1 MSLTNIPDN
10 ILSGRLM
17 LRTDITDITADTL
30 AKDLS
35 RVLKSHAYNRERI
48 RFLQEYLKG
57 YHPAIWA
64 REKTTR
70 ADVDNK
76 VTVNYAYSFTRDI
89 VGYFLGKPIQYT
101 HRKGQRRKQM
111 ENFIGALHAENK
123 ALVDYQIAQDCSVCG
138 VGYRGSFME
147 REPRNGTSLKLLRL
161 DPINTFV
168 VYPSDPTKPAA
179 YAVTSYETAADGL
192 TAMPTATRT
201 IYYQVYTPTKMYTFK
216 DEFNPSGDTHSGGDL
231 KFVKEENIYFGGG
244 LPITEYQNNIWRLGD
259 WEVGIAMMDALDAVA
274 SDGVNDI
281 QQAVNSVLVVLGA
294 AFDAETFENLSQHGF
309 LSVSDIPAGVRPEIK
324 FISEAMDSDVG
335 VAMRDYLEST
345 LRVIVGVP
353 DRKSRPGGGGDTG
366 DAVFMRDGWQDID
379 LVAASKEPYF
389 IQSEREALATILYI
403 LDTMG
408 EASGLTA
415 SDIEIHFNRNK
426 TANLQSKAQVFQ
438 ALTSGDFPLA
448 PEDALDIAD
457 LTNNV
462 HDVIMRMQAFAAEN
476 AKKRMN
482 QPDASNGGSN
492 PNGGDAASTGD
503 DTITE

>member
-17 LRTDITDITADTL
+17 LRTDLTEFNEATL

-70 ADVDNK
+70 TDVDNK
-76 VTVNYAYSFTRDI
+76 VTVNYAYAFTRDI

-101 HRKGQRRKQM
+101 HRKGKYRKQM
-111 ENFIGALHAENK
+111 ENFNAALHAENK

-138 VGYRGSFME
+138 IGYRGSFTE
-147 REPRNGTSLKLLRL
+147 SSPRNGTALKLLRL
-161 DPINTFV
+161 DPLDTFV
-168 VYPSDPTKPAA
+168 VYPSDPTKPPA
-179 YAVTSYETAADGL
+179 YAVTSYETTADGI
-192 TAMPTATRT
+192 TSSPTSTRKRVYT
-201 IYYQVYTPTKMYTFK
+201 VYTPRRMYVFEDDMTPMA
-216 DEFNPSGDTHSGGDL
+216 DPHSGGEPKL
-231 KFVKEENIYFGGG
+231 VSSKEIYFGGN
-244 LPITEYQNNIWRLGD
+244 LPITEYQNNVWRLGD

-281 QQAVNSVLVVLGA
+281 QQAVNSVLVALGA
-294 AFDAETFENLSQHGF
+294 DLTDEVFEKLSTHGF
-309 LSVSDIPAGVRPEIK
+309 LSVSNIPAGVRPEIK
-324 FISEAMDSDVG
+324 FISEAMNAEVG

-366 DAVFMRDGWQDID
+366 DAVFLRDGWQDID

-403 LDTMG
+403 LDTKG
-408 EASGLTA
+408 EASNLIP

-426 TANLQSKAQVFQ
+426 TANLQSKSQVFQ
-438 ALTSGDFPLA
+438 TLRAAGLA

-462 HDVIMRMQAFAAEN
+462 HDVIMRMKAFEAEN
-476 AKKRMN
+476 AEKRMN
-482 QPDASNGGSN
+482 QPDVSNGGSN
-492 PNGGDAASTGD
+492 PDGGDAASTGD